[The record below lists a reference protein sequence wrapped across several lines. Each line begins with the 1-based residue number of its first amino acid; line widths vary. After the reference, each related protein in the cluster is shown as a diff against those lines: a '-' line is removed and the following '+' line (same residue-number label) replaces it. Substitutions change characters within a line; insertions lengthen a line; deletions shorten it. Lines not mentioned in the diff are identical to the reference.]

1 MLYLLSFIRMIIV
14 FSAEIVQICHI
25 VKRVNFTLI
34 SAWVSSKACD
44 RRVIS

>member
-1 MLYLLSFIRMIIV
+1 MIIV

-34 SAWVSSKACD
+34 SAWVSSKTYD